1 MMYIVYIWTNNTHYT
16 YVLNMA
22 EGHKEM
28 IR

>member
-1 MMYIVYIWTNNTHYT
+1 MTQIVSIWTNNTHDS

-22 EGHKEM
+22 EGHKET